1 MMAFITHCWRSARFD
16 LQLLLLLAGL
26 IGAWP
31 GAVRAQSTG
40 AVISALKFE
49 RNGDDILLSA
59 NVKLDLP
66 LAVEDALLKGIPM
79 IFVARVKILRERW
92 YWRNQ
97 VIVNAERY
105 LRLAYQPLT
114 RRWRLNVVSG
124 AINPGALGLSLNQQF
139 DALAD
144 ALAAVKNL
152 SRWRVANASDFDSDQ
167 SYLVQFQ
174 FALDLSQLPRP
185 FQIGLLG
192 QSDWDLSASVS
203 RPLELVEAK

>member
-1 MMAFITHCWRSARFD
+1 MMAFITHCWKSARFD
-16 LQLLLLLAGL
+16 LQLLWLAACL

-31 GAVRAQSTG
+31 SATLAQSGG

-49 RNGDDILLSA
+49 RAGDDILLSA

-79 IFVARVKILRERW
+79 VFVTRVKILRERW

-124 AINPGALGLSLNQQF
+124 AIDPGALGLSLNQQF
-139 DALAD
+139 DSLAD

-152 SRWRVANASDFDSDQ
+152 SRWKVANASDFDSGQ
-167 SYLVQFQ
+167 SYQVEFH

-192 QSDWDLSASVS
+192 QSDWNVSASAN
-203 RPLELVEAK
+203 RPLELVEIK